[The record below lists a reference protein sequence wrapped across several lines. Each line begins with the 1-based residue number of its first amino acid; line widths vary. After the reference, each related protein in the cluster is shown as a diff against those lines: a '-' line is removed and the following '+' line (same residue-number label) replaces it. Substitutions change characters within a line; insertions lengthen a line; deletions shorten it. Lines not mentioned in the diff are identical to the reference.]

1 MSSEKFIKNK
11 TVLITLISACLIVI
25 VSLGIR
31 QTFGMFYFDFS
42 TDLGITLS
50 QFGFALGLQMFLW
63 GAFAPWFGVITDKYG
78 GHIAVFIGFIFYL
91 LGILMLVSEYNTGL
105 YFVTGIGVL
114 IGVALGGTAISI
126 PVSVV
131 AKHFP
136 QSNRT
141 AAIGIV
147 TAAGSFGYFVSTNP
161 SYAFFYLLTALHIL
175 HLLGG
180 LIAWFVVTYKSF
192 VPKREAS
199 NFALSVNLCAIY
211 WHFLLIVWTLLFV
224 MLLLT

>member
-1 MSSEKFIKNK
+1 MSAEKFIKNK
-11 TVLITLISACLIVI
+11 TVLITLVSACLIVI

-91 LGILMLVSEYNTGL
+91 LGVLMLISDYNTGL

-114 IGVALGGTAISI
+114 IGIALGGTAISI
-126 PVSVV
+126 PMSVV
-131 AKHFP
+131 GKHFP
-136 QSNRT
+136 LSNRT
-141 AAIGIV
+141 IAMSIV
-147 TAAGSFGYFVSTNP
+147 TSVGSFGYFISPIYT
-161 SYAFFYLLTALHIL
+161 SYSLNNNGWVETLYIFMLFLVIGFLIAFF
-175 HLLGG
+175 
-180 LIAWFVVTYKSF
+180 VK
-192 VPKREAS
+192 
-199 NFALSVNLCAIY
+199 
-211 WHFLLIVWTLLFV
+211 
-224 MLLLT
+224 

>member
-1 MSSEKFIKNK
+1 
-11 TVLITLISACLIVI
+11 
-25 VSLGIR
+25 
-31 QTFGMFYFDFS
+31 MFYFDFS

-91 LGILMLVSEYNTGL
+91 LGVLMLTSEFNTGL

-114 IGVALGGTAISI
+114 IGIALGGTAISI

-131 AKHFP
+131 AKHFHD
-136 QSNRT
+136 SNRT

-147 TAAGSFGYFVSTNP
+147 TAAGSFGYFVSPVFTRFSLTEFGWESTLLIFAAFIISSSTERSPARKSAITNP
-161 SYAFFYLLTALHIL
+161 EDCQTAAITMVYIDISLLTSQSKVKSVNPRSL
-175 HLLGG
+175 
-180 LIAWFVVTYKSF
+180 KSF
-192 VPKREAS
+192 
-199 NFALSVNLCAIY
+199 
-211 WHFLLIVWTLLFV
+211 
-224 MLLLT
+224 

>member
-1 MSSEKFIKNK
+1 
-11 TVLITLISACLIVI
+11 
-25 VSLGIR
+25 
-31 QTFGMFYFDFS
+31 
-42 TDLGITLS
+42 
-50 QFGFALGLQMFLW
+50 MFLW

-147 TAAGSFGYFVSTNP
+147 TAAGSFGYFVSPVFTRY
-161 SYAFFYLLTALHIL
+161 SLVEFGWESTLLMFAAFIFARFNI
-175 HLLGG
+175 
-180 LIAWFVVTYKSF
+180 SF
-192 VPKREAS
+192 LFNHPKR
-199 NFALSVNLCAIY
+199 CCW
-211 WHFLLIVWTLLFV
+211 WHS
-224 MLLLT
+224 